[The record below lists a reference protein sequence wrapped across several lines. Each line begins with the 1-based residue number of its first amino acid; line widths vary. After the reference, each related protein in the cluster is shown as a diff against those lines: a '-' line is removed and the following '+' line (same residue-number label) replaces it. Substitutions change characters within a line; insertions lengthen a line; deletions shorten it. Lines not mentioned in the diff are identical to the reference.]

1 MSLDSGAGAYVQ
13 PVGTGARSCLRS
25 TSVKGEVVGALVR
38 ARLLL
43 AELHE
48 HVVQERGGADAV
60 AVRGQPVRPER
71 LVYEDQVLDRLLRG
85 AHAAGG
91 LESDDPAGLV
101 LDVADRLEHAERD
114 GKGRGG

>member
-25 TSVKGEVVGALVR
+25 TSVKCEVVGALVR

-48 HVVQERGGADAV
+48 HVVQERGRADAV
-60 AVRGQPVRPER
+60 AVGREPVRPER
-71 LVYEDQVLDRLLRG
+71 LVHEDQMLDRLLRR
-85 AHAAGG
+85 AHSPGR
-91 LESDDPAGLV
+91 LEADDAAGLV
-101 LDVADRLEHAERD
+101 VDVPDRLEQAER
-114 GKGRGG
+114 